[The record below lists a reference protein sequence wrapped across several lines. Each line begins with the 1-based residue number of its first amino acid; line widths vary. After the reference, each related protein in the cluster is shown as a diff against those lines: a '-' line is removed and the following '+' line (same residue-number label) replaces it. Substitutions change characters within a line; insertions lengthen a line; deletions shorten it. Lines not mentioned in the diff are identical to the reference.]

1 MKAKTKIK
9 VLIADDHPLMR
20 QGLATLLN
28 ADPGLQIVGEAKN
41 GAEAAEKADELKPD
55 VIVMDLSMPVMDGV
69 EATRRIREANL
80 DTKVLILTT
89 YGTSAD
95 IAHAIDAGASGAL
108 VKDAEYDR
116 LVTAIRAI
124 ADGGTA
130 FSPEIETMLRKE
142 PHPPTLTERQRQ
154 ILEHTI
160 DGLSAEEISKQLN
173 LSPFTVN
180 EHLDAVRR
188 KLGAANRAE
197 AIAIALK
204 THLLKI

>member
-1 MKAKTKIK
+1 M
-9 VLIADDHPLMR
+9 
-20 QGLATLLN
+20 
-28 ADPGLQIVGEAKN
+28 
-41 GAEAAEKADELKPD
+41 
-55 VIVMDLSMPVMDGV
+55 
-69 EATRRIREANL
+69 
-80 DTKVLILTT
+80 LILTT

-116 LVTAIRAI
+116 LVAAIRAI

-130 FSPEIETMLRKE
+130 FSPEIETMLRTE

-154 ILEHTI
+154 ILAYTI
-160 DGLSAEEISKQLN
+160 DGLSAEEISKRLS

-197 AIAIALK
+197 AIAIALRK
-204 THLLKI
+204 HLLKI

>member
-1 MKAKTKIK
+1 MKTKIK

-20 QGLATLLN
+20 HGLATLLG
-28 ADPGLQIVGEAKN
+28 ADPSLQIAGEAKN
-41 GAEAAEKADELKPD
+41 GADAVEKASELKPD

-69 EATRRIREANL
+69 EATRRIREANP

-108 VKDAEYDR
+108 VKDAEYER
-116 LVTAIRAI
+116 LVAAIRTI

-160 DGLSAEEISKQLN
+160 NGLSADQISKRMN
-173 LSPFTVN
+173 LSSFTVN
-180 EHLDAVRR
+180 EHLDTIRR

-197 AIAIALK
+197 AVAIALK
-204 THLLKI
+204 KHLLKI

>member
-1 MKAKTKIK
+1 MNRKVR

-20 QGLATLLN
+20 QGLVTLLA
-28 ADPGLQIVGEAKN
+28 ADADLEIVGDANN
-41 GAEAAEKADELKPD
+41 GSVAAEKAAELNPD
-55 VIVMDLSMPVMDGV
+55 VVVMDLSMPVMDGV
-69 EATRRIREANL
+69 EATKRIRESSPN
-80 DTKVLILTT
+80 TRVLILTT

-116 LVTAIRAI
+116 LVSAIHAV

-130 FSPEIETMLRKE
+130 FSPEIEEMLKKE

-154 ILEHTI
+154 ILELTI
-160 DGLSAEEISKQLN
+160 NGLSADEISRKVN
-173 LSPFTVN
+173 LSAFTVN
-180 EHLDAVRR
+180 EHLDAVKR

-197 AIAIALK
+197 AVAIAMRK
-204 THLLKI
+204 QLLKL

>member
-1 MKAKTKIK
+1 MKAKAKIK
-9 VLIADDHPLMR
+9 ILIADDHPLMR

-41 GAEAAEKADELKPD
+41 GADAAEKAVELKPD

-80 DTKVLILTT
+80 ETKVLILTT

-108 VKDAEYDR
+108 VKDAEYER
-116 LVTAIRAI
+116 LVAAIRTI

-130 FSPEIETMLRKE
+130 FSPEIETMLKKE

-204 THLLKI
+204 KHLLKI

>member
-1 MKAKTKIK
+1 MKAKSKIK
-9 VLIADDHPLMR
+9 ILIADDHPLMR

-41 GAEAAEKADELKPD
+41 GADAAEKAVELKPD

-116 LVTAIRAI
+116 LVAAIRAI

-173 LSPFTVN
+173 FTVN

-188 KLGAANRAE
+188 KLGAANRTE
-197 AIAIALK
+197 AVAIALRK
-204 THLLKI
+204 HLL

>member
-1 MKAKTKIK
+1 MKTKAKIKI
-9 VLIADDHPLMR
+9 LIADDHPLMR
-20 QGLATLLN
+20 QGLSTLLD
-28 ADPGLQIVGEAKN
+28 ADPTLQIVGGAKN
-41 GAEAAEKADELKPD
+41 GAEAVEKASELKPD

-69 EATRRIREANL
+69 DATRRIRESNP

-116 LVTAIRAI
+116 LISAIRAL
-124 ADGGTA
+124 ADGGMA
-130 FSPEIETMLRKE
+130 FSPEIESMLKKE

-160 DGLSAEEISKQLN
+160 NGLSADQISKRMN
-173 LSPFTVN
+173 LSSFTVN
-180 EHLDAVRR
+180 EHLDAVKR
-188 KLGAANRAE
+188 KLGAANRTE
-197 AIAIALK
+197 AVAIALK
-204 THLLKI
+204 KHLLKI